1 MKKTL
6 VALSVLAAAA
16 NVNAG
21 EIYATDASKVSL
33 KGEVDAYVAMS
44 DTEKATLKNTSDNGK
59 QVRTK
64 LDPNA
69 QVWAKVQLDAE
80 HKMNEDLTVFGSFEI
95 ESATGATAAAADNS
109 AKFDDVYLGVKSDS
123 WAVAIGEVGDVADS
137 MDALEKGDITNEGK
151 YFGSAGGHRT
161 ESKGH
166 GLVFKADLADNLL
179 FVADM
184 HTESNEDV
192 ENTIGASLDWT
203 INDMFTVGGS
213 FVSGEQAKDVDYRVG
228 GVSASMTAGGFM
240 VAATYAQF
248 EGVNSFG
255 LFGSS
260 VKGDVTITG
269 GADANGND
277 LTNSSE
283 EKYAYT
289 NGDAYGVAVQYTIDK
304 TRLYATYDVLSIDE
318 FTKSGADANG
328 DTTNI
333 VVGVDYALMDNLT
346 VFTEYQT
353 AETSND
359 FSGASTDNSGSG
371 AGLDADVYMV
381 GAYYTF

>member
-21 EIYATDASKVSL
+21 EIYSTDASKVSL

-44 DTEKATLKNTSDNGK
+44 DTEKATLNNTSNAGK
-59 QVRTK
+59 QVRTE

-95 ESATGATAAAADNS
+95 ETATGATDAASDNT
-109 AKFDDVYLGVKSDS
+109 AKFDDVHLGVKADS

-137 MDALEKGDITNEGK
+137 MDALEKGDITNEGQ
-151 YFGSAGGHRT
+151 YFGTAGGHRT
-161 ESKGH
+161 ESKGN

-179 FVADM
+179 FVVDM
-184 HTESNEDV
+184 HTESNKDV

-203 INDMFTVGGS
+203 INDMFTLGGA

-228 GVSASMTAGGFM
+228 GVSASMTVGGFM

-260 VKGDVTITG
+260 VKAKEGTNEVAT
-269 GADANGND
+269 DASYD
-277 LTNSSE
+277 
-283 EKYAYT
+283 YT

-304 TRLYATYDVLSIDE
+304 TRLYATYDVMGLDE
-318 FTKSGADANG
+318 FTKTGADANG
-328 DTTNI
+328 DTTNL
-333 VVGVDYALMDNLT
+333 VVGVDYALMDNLK

-353 AETSND
+353 ADTSND
-359 FSGASTDNSGSG
+359 FSGASSSKIGSG

>member
-21 EIYATDASKVSL
+21 ELYATDASKVSL
-33 KGEVDAYVAMS
+33 KGEIDAYVAMS
-44 DTEKATLKNTSDNGK
+44 DTEKATLINTTDAGK
-59 QVRTK
+59 QTREE

-69 QVWAKVQLDAE
+69 EVWAKIQLDAE

-95 ESATGATAAAADNS
+95 ETASNNDHN
-109 AKFDDVYLGVKSDS
+109 AKFDDIYFGVKSDS
-123 WAVAIGEVGDVADS
+123 WAAAIGEVSDVADS
-137 MDALEKGDITNEGK
+137 LNALEKGDITNEGQ
-151 YFGSAGGHRT
+151 YFGTAGGHRS

-166 GLVFKADLADNLL
+166 GVVFKADLADSLVL
-179 FVADM
+179 VLDM
-184 HTESNEDV
+184 HTESDKDKG
-192 ENTIGASLDWT
+192 NTIGASLDWT
-203 INDMFTVGGS
+203 INDMFTVGGA
-213 FVSGEQAKDVDYRVG
+213 FVSGEQEKDVDYRVG

-260 VKGDVTITG
+260 VNAKETG
-269 GADANGND
+269 NEVATDQSYD
-277 LTNSSE
+277 
-283 EKYAYT
+283 YT

-304 TRLYATYDVLSIDE
+304 TRLYATYDVMSLDE
-318 FTKSGADANG
+318 FAKTGTDANG
-328 DTTNI
+328 DTTNV

-359 FSGASTDNSGSG
+359 FSGASANGKIGSG
-371 AGLDADVYMV
+371 AGLDADAYYV